1 MNYICS
7 IIDKIQGEAKM
18 KIQTSVRVDET
29 FYSDSKKIFDA
40 FGLSFGDAVNL
51 FLAKVAMEK
60 KIPFELGLPSDE
72 LLKRVENLKN
82 ETNVS
87 VYPTSEVAFK
97 DLGI

>member
-1 MNYICS
+1 
-7 IIDKIQGEAKM
+7 M

-60 KIPFELGLPSDE
+60 KIPFELGIPSDDVMQRA
-72 LLKRVENLKN
+72 KNLKN

-87 VYPTSEVAFK
+87 VYNSSEEVFK
-97 DLGI
+97 ELGI